1 MGTEARLIV
10 ISLLIQQAN
19 HALIFVL
26 RERNKNPLRSGH
38 QTATQGLAK
47 SITPQ
52 LHSDLSKTRFQC
64 RETADVIL
72 LSQVRQNAE
81 LNQRAASEGN
91 EREKLKAK

>member
-26 RERNKNPLRSGH
+26 RERNKNPLRSGKM
-38 QTATQGLAK
+38 ATQGLAK

-81 LNQRAASEGN
+81 LNQRASSEGN